1 MDSGFRRNDGERAL
15 KTSCDS
21 VKIVLSLIDF
31 VLSFETNLRITQF
44 EQKKRLSMIKTC
56 LDYHR
61 ATSYDRFEMSGHALD
76 WANQPKVFKEY
87 PGISSLPLPRDLQL
101 PKGKLSAILSEP
113 AAAGLPKPLDLE
125 MLSLLLLLSN
135 TPTAR
140 ARAPEGDFFFRSA
153 ASAGALYP
161 TEIYV
166 GTHDV
171 KDIDNG
177 LYHFAIQNHSLDPL
191 RKGDFSGVVQ
201 KEGSHLT
208 FFLTAIF
215 FRSAWKYR
223 ARAYRYHLLDTGHVA
238 ENLILALKASKL
250 PFSVTYD
257 FDDAE
262 ANRLLGLD
270 DQAEVALAII
280 HVSGGDGVSEKYKG
294 PIPPLPEAML
304 QASRVSAKEID
315 YPAVREIHQAGI
327 RSVESMGERVCVKT
341 EMIHELE
348 LSPKRWTPIETP
360 NSWPE
365 SADYPDAVF
374 RRRSRRNFV
383 KNAMSKEAMNALLHS
398 VCRSDGFPDDQSVAV
413 GFLVGQT
420 EDMEPG
426 FYLLDRK
433 KESWALVSPAEL
445 MARSTSVCLDQEW
458 LVNAG
463 VHFLFLA
470 NLDVLDK
477 EWGPRGYRYA
487 MLTAG
492 RLGERLYVAAEAM
505 GLGCCGIGAL
515 YDGEAAEMLGLNQ
528 SSRLLYLVAV
538 GNIKRAVT
546 AQVFRL
552 KAED

>member
-1 MDSGFRRNDGERAL
+1 
-15 KTSCDS
+15 
-21 VKIVLSLIDF
+21 V
-31 VLSFETNLRITQF
+31 
-44 EQKKRLSMIKTC
+44 IKTC
-56 LDYHR
+56 LEYHQ

-87 PGISSLPLPRDLQL
+87 PGIPSLSLPRDLKI
-101 PKGKLSAILSEP
+101 PKGKLSAVLGEP
-113 AAAGLPKPLDLE
+113 AAAGMPQPLDVE
-125 MLSLLLLLSN
+125 TLSLLLLLSY
-135 TPTAR
+135 THTAR
-140 ARAPEGDFFFRSA
+140 ARHPEGDFFFRSA

-166 GTHDV
+166 ATHDV
-171 KDIDNG
+171 KDIGNG

-191 RKGDFSGVVQ
+191 RKGDVSGVVR

-238 ENLILALKASKL
+238 ENLILAMKASKL

-257 FDDAE
+257 FDDAV
-262 ANRLLGLD
+262 ANRLMGLD

-280 HVSGGDGVSEKYKG
+280 HVSGGDGVSEKHKG

-315 YPAVREIHQAGI
+315 YPAIREIHRAGI
-327 RSVESMGERVCVKT
+327 PVVSSKT
-341 EMIHELE
+341 ETMMMHELGIT
-348 LSPKRWTPIETP
+348 PKTWIPIETAG
-360 NSWPE
+360 SWPE
-365 SADYPDAVF
+365 ITAYPDAVF
-374 RRRSRRNFV
+374 RRRSRRNFI
-383 KNAMSKEAMNALLHS
+383 KKAMSKEAMNALLRS
-398 VCRSDGFPDDQSVAV
+398 ACRSDGSAYDQSIAV
-413 GFLVGQT
+413 GFLVGLA

-433 KESWALVSPAEL
+433 RESRALVSSGRL
-445 MARSTSVCLDQEW
+445 MANSTSICLDQEW

-470 NLDVLDK
+470 NLEVLEK
-477 EWGPRGYRYA
+477 KWGPRGYRYA

-492 RLGERLYVAAEAM
+492 RLGQRLYVAAEAM
-505 GLGCCGIGAL
+505 GMGCCGIGAL
-515 YDGEAAEMLGLNQ
+515 YDGEAMELLGLNQ

-538 GNIKRAVT
+538 GNVKKT
-546 AQVFRL
+546 
-552 KAED
+552 